1 MQYIPNFLGVWMFFL
16 VMVPLSQAWGQVTK
30 KDSLNKK
37 NEEELVITDTTKKTV
52 RDSVEINLGDTTRN
66 DTNRTLKPQAKGD
79 IKTTIKYDA
88 RDSVMMDLTGQI
100 MYLYGDAKIVYGDTK
115 LDAAFIEV
123 NMKTNIIRAKAV
135 KDSTGKVVGRPVF
148 SDRAGSYEADSMI
161 YNYKTRKGIINRVVT
176 KQGEGYI
183 VLEKAKKNEKNETF
197 GFRGYFTTCNLATPH
212 FHIQSYKL
220 KLIPEKQIVTG
231 PFNLYVNNAP
241 TPLGFL
247 FGIFPFT
254 NRNTSGIII
263 PTYGEERER
272 GFFLRQGGYYWAV
285 SPYVGVTF
293 LSDFYTNG
301 SWGISMRGEYKKRY
315 RFSGRASLAF
325 NKNITGNELNRAT
338 SEDFWITWNHTPIP
352 RGTSRF
358 SASVRAGS
366 SRYNAN
372 NTFQTQNR
380 LSNNFTSNV
389 SYSNTYNIGDVQF
402 NLGVNARHNQN
413 VQTGIMTMDLPDVSL
428 QMARFFPFKKKGQ
441 AAKNALQNLSF
452 TYTLTSKVNLTN
464 TPLSTSTT
472 FVPRSGVTVS
482 DSIEFNPSNISELIR
497 RGGFGVRHS
506 IPISTN
512 FKVLKHINVTP
523 SVAYDEWW
531 YPRKLQY
538 EYDPS
543 QNVVLVDTLNGFARG
558 YSYRASLGL
567 NTRIYGTFQKIKF
580 LGKNVEGIRHI
591 MNPSVNFTYSPD
603 FQNENFG
610 SYQLIKGSTGADS
623 VAISRFQGS
632 SFIFGGPGGAASAV
646 MGFSLSNTFEMKVKN
661 TQDTTGKNPSKK
673 IKLLENL
680 SFAGSYNFLADS
692 FNLSPISINAR
703 TRILDFIDLNA
714 TGTYDPYTW
723 ELISNEGG
731 VINQQQ
737 RNVYGWARDLNITN
751 PTIRGQIRNASIA
764 LGANFTPQAFRKRR
778 QAKLDKL
785 QKTAQNTELRQR
797 QIMNDPNSYVDFDIP
812 WRLNVNFNMAYSKN
826 GFQKSTVTRTL
837 NFNGDVSI
845 TKTWK
850 VSVTSGYDFE
860 AKNLSYTTLDIY
872 KDLHCWEM
880 RFSWIP
886 FGQFQSFSFDIKVK
900 AAILQDLK
908 LSRRRSWFD
917 R

>member
-1 MQYIPNFLGVWMFFL
+1 MQYMPKFLGVWMFFL
-16 VMVPLSQAWGQVTK
+16 VLVSFQSTWGQVSPT
-30 KDSLNKK
+30 DTTKK
-37 NEEELVITDTTKKTV
+37 NEEELIKPDTTRKLA
-52 RDSVEINLGDTTRN
+52 RDSVEVRLGDTTRN
-66 DTNRTLKPQAKGD
+66 DTNRRRTPQAKGD

-88 RDSVMMDLTGQI
+88 RDSVMLDITGQI
-100 MYLYGDAKIVYGDTK
+100 MYLYGEAKVVYGDTK
-115 LDAAFIEV
+115 LDAAYIEV
-123 NMKTNIIRAKAV
+123 NMKTNLITAKAV
-135 KDSTGKVVGRPVF
+135 KDSSGKVVGRPVF
-148 SDRAGSYEADSMI
+148 SDNAGSYEADSMI

-176 KQGEGYI
+176 KQGDGFI
-183 VLEKAKKNEKNETF
+183 VLQKAKKNEKNETF
-197 GFRGYFTTCNLATPH
+197 GLNGYFTTCNLAKPH
-212 FHIQSYKL
+212 FHIKSYKL

-231 PFNLYVNNAP
+231 PFNLYVNDAP

-272 GFFLRQGGYYWAV
+272 GFFFRQGGYYWAV
-285 SPYVGVTF
+285 SPYVGITF

-301 SWGISMRGEYKKRY
+301 SWGVSMRTEYRKRY

-325 NKNITGNELNRAT
+325 NKNITGDELNRAT
-338 SEDFWITWNHTPIP
+338 SEDFWVTWNHAPIP

-366 SRYNAN
+366 SRFNAN

-380 LSNNFTSNV
+380 LSNNFTSNI
-389 SYSNTYNIGDVQF
+389 SYSNTYTIGDVQF
-402 NLGVNARHNQN
+402 NLGLNARHNQN
-413 VQTGIMTMDLPDVSL
+413 VQTGIMNMDLPDVSL
-428 QMARFFPFKKKGQ
+428 QMARFFPFKKPGKP
-441 AAKNALQNLSF
+441 AKNAFQNLSL
-452 TYTLTSKVNLTN
+452 TYTLTSKVTLTN
-464 TPLSTSTT
+464 TPLATSTT
-472 FVPRSGVTVS
+472 FVPRSGETAS
-482 DSIEFNPSNISELIR
+482 DSIDFNPSNLPELVR
-497 RGGFGVRHS
+497 RGGFGIRHS
-506 IPISTN
+506 IPLSTN
-512 FKVLKHINVTP
+512 FKLLKYINVTP
-523 SVAYDEWW
+523 SISYEEWW
-531 YPRKLQY
+531 YPQQLQY
-538 EYDPS
+538 EYDPTRE
-543 QNVVLVDTLNGFARG
+543 VVLVDTLNGFARG
-558 YSYRASLGL
+558 YSYRTSIAF
-567 NTRIYGTFQKIKF
+567 NTRIYGLFQKIRF

-591 MNPSVNFTYSPD
+591 MNPSVNFSYSPD
-603 FQNENFG
+603 FQEERFG
-610 SYQLIKGSTGADS
+610 SFQTVQTAANTDP
-623 VAISRFQGS
+623 VPVSRFQGT
-632 SFIFGGPGGAASAV
+632 SFIFGGPSGAASAV

-661 TQDTTGKNPSKK
+661 TKDTTGKNPSKK

-692 FNLSPISINAR
+692 FNLSRISINAR
-703 TRILDFIDLNA
+703 TRLLEFIDLNV
-714 TGTYDPYTW
+714 TGSYNPYTW

-731 VINQQQ
+731 TIVQQQ
-737 RNVYGWARDLNITN
+737 RDVFGWNRDLNITN
-751 PTIRGQIRNASIA
+751 PTIGGQLSNASIA

-778 QAKLDKL
+778 QEKINKL
-785 QKTAQNTELRQR
+785 QNAAQNTELRQR

-812 WRLNVNFNMAYSKN
+812 WRLNINFNMAYNKN
-826 GFQKSTVTRTL
+826 GFQKSVVTRTL

-886 FGQFQSFSFDIKVK
+886 FGQFQSFSFDLKVK